1 MDNKENID
9 LILEKVK
16 KVWKAN
22 PELRLGQ
29 LLCQVANY
37 GALYYSTND
46 DIIKLLEQKYNI
58 DTSDV
63 TLTPPKKTSNKKMP
77 DNKGRIYIHKDFADK
92 DTEVKA
98 VFSNELEYYLAEG
111 WSLGRKAR

>member
-1 MDNKENID
+1 MDNID

-58 DTSDV
+58 DLSTIEIP
-63 TLTPPKKTSNKKMP
+63 TAETKKNYYRRKMP
-77 DNKGRIYIHKDFADK
+77 QNKGRIYIHNKEGK
-92 DTEVKA
+92 IKA
-98 VFSNELEYYLAEG
+98 VFYDDLDSYLNNG
-111 WSLGRKAR
+111 WKLGRKELD